1 MAKVEGAQSIPAE
14 WLDEYRA
21 TLTEKQ
27 PDNIVRRRYPYRLPK
42 MQSNKGRPHAKQL
55 IQRQRFKTALSKF
68 GSIGSAERA
77 RWYDSMPVWGSFLW
91 YYNYFILSALMG
103 NANLDQGGAGVIKGI
118 NHYTFTLPTG
128 TPVDVTVSIS
138 AIDPVKAVAM
148 LFGAGFNYYQDTVG
162 VANYP
167 YLVSLNSSQAFLKG
181 SLPNKE
187 AAGCGVS
194 IIEYI

>member
-1 MAKVEGAQSIPAE
+1 MAKVEGTQSIPAE

-27 PDNIVRRRYPYRLPK
+27 PDNVVRKRYPYRVPK
-42 MQSNKGRPHAKQL
+42 MQSNKGRPHAAQVA
-55 IQRQRFKTALSKF
+55 QRTRFKKAISNFNAVGTS
-68 GSIGSAERA
+68 ERA

-91 YYNYFILSALMG
+91 YYNYFILSGLMG
-103 NANLDQGGAGVIKGI
+103 VTGLPGRYEAVIKGI
-118 NHYTFTLPTG
+118 EHYTFIIPTG
-128 TPVDVTVSIS
+128 TPANITVSIS
-138 AIDPVKAVAM
+138 AIDPGKAVAM
-148 LFGAGFNYYQDTVG
+148 LFGAGFDYYQDTVG

-167 YLVSLNSSQAFLKG
+167 YLVSLGSSQAILKG

>member
-1 MAKVEGAQSIPAE
+1 
-14 WLDEYRA
+14 
-21 TLTEKQ
+21 
-27 PDNIVRRRYPYRLPK
+27 
-42 MQSNKGRPHAKQL
+42 
-55 IQRQRFKTALSKF
+55 
-68 GSIGSAERA
+68 
-77 RWYDSMPVWGSFLW
+77 
-91 YYNYFILSALMG
+91 
-103 NANLDQGGAGVIKGI
+103 
-118 NHYTFTLPTG
+118 
-128 TPVDVTVSIS
+128 
-138 AIDPVKAVAM
+138 M